1 MRQAVFKK
9 KPEKKMKKILLLMLM
24 QMLFAANAFAQ
35 TGNFGIFTDNTPVE
49 SGITPGLDSE
59 IYVWEETL
67 TAGTIPPYEGTNGMT
82 FTTTGKG
89 WFGGGIMS
97 NSAID
102 LSAFENGNIYFRI
115 KIPANVTFEIGLIDI
130 DGIEKYVVFPA
141 GETVF
146 NLERNGEWGQAII
159 PLKSIA
165 GTSVDLTA
173 LSYVFVFLERFGTQC
188 EFAIDDIYYSIASSV
203 NFDSSLYAEDA
214 PGAGISVYD
223 EPAAN
228 TTVSVNV
235 SNGTDTISINISL
248 GGDGRGTGFV
258 NFGPTNDGTD
268 TIAVQENDILTAT
281 YSDFNSQVRTATAN
295 IRKPYINSFGI
306 FTDTTP
312 VDAAVEIGVDA
323 RIEIWDNSLVPG
335 TIPPYEGGN
344 ALSYATA
351 GLGWSGGAI
360 IAEAPLDF
368 SEFSNGYINFMIKI
382 PAHITFDFF
391 IEDAEWRSSFVTFQG
406 NQTQY
411 GLVRDGEWGRVVIP
425 IQEIKGDVDLSQL
438 SLLFGFYEESGED
451 YEFAV
456 DDIYWT
462 TELDKPS
469 SVKFNANAYSV
480 LSTGASITVHDKPAA
495 NSNVNVSVSNGREEI
510 NLSIMLDNTGTGTG
524 DLSFGPTNDT
534 TDTIEIMGNDTLKA
548 SYTSDSAGLL
558 TATALV
564 RDYSSEYIYGV
575 FTDETPTDEGVTV
588 GVDASIFVWEN
599 TLTAGTIP
607 PFEGPYGMTFKTAD
621 KGWFGGGIM
630 ANEPQN
636 LSQFLNGYIKFMIK
650 IPSNVRF
657 EIGFID
663 VNNKESYAVFPANQA
678 AYNLQRNGEWGQA
691 IIPVKNIVGT
701 VDLENLNYVFVF
713 IERNGTQC
721 EFAIDDVYWSFDGT
735 TTASVDFS
743 SVSYPVTAQSAAISV
758 YDLPAAGTEV
768 SVSVTNGTDVI
779 NISMNL
785 DAEGNGTGILNFGA
799 TDDATD
805 TIAIE
810 ENTTL
815 TATYIDSS
823 EATRMAVAYIR
834 TSPGDHTFGIFTDET
849 PVDDGITVGANAAI
863 YVWENTLAAGAI
875 LPFEGANA
883 MSFQTTGQGW
893 FGGGILVDTP
903 LDLSFFAEGNINFMI
918 KIPADVTFEIGL
930 TDSADNQSY
939 AVFPAGE
946 NKYNLVR
953 NGEWGRAVIPVSEIK
968 GDVDLKTLS
977 YVFVF
982 IEREGKE
989 CEFAID
995 DIYWSLNDTGIE
1007 DNENVITEFKLEQN
1021 YPNPFNPSTVIR
1033 FNLVNSSMV
1042 KLEIFDVNG
1051 QLVTTLVNSKM
1062 DKGGYAVNWNASAM
1076 NGRSASSGVYF
1087 YRLSLDGKAAATKN
1101 MLLMK

>member
-9 KPEKKMKKILLLMLM
+9 KPEKKMKKILLLVLM

-67 TAGTIPPYEGTNGMT
+67 TAGTIPPYEGPNGMT
-82 FTTTGKG
+82 FMTTGKG

-97 NSAID
+97 NSALD
-102 LSAFENGNIYFRI
+102 LSAFENGNIFFKI
-115 KIPANVTFEIGLIDI
+115 KIPADVTFEIGLIDI
-130 DGIEKYVVFPA
+130 DGKEKYVVFPA

-258 NFGPTNDGTD
+258 NFGTTNDGTD

-281 YSDFNSQVRTATAN
+281 YSDFNSQIRTATAN
-295 IRKPYINSFGI
+295 IRKPYINSFGV

-312 VDAAVEIGVDA
+312 VDASIEVGVDA
-323 RIEIWDNSLVPG
+323 RIEIWEDCLVPG
-335 TIPPYEGGN
+335 TISAYEGDN
-344 ALSYATA
+344 VMSYATTNA
-351 GLGWSGGAI
+351 GWFGGAI
-360 IAEAPLDF
+360 ITDQPLDL

-391 IEDAEWRSSFVTFQG
+391 IEDAEYRSSFVRFTANETLF
-406 NQTQY
+406 

-425 IQEIKGDVDLSQL
+425 IKDIKGDVDLSNL
-438 SLLFGFYEESGED
+438 NLLFGFYEENGDEC
-451 YEFAV
+451 ELAI

-462 TELDKPS
+462 TQLDKPTS
-469 SVKFNANAYSV
+469 IKFNANTYSV
-480 LSTGASITVHDKPAA
+480 LSSGATITVHDKGAS
-495 NSNVNVSVSNGREEI
+495 NSSVNVSVSNGREVI
-510 NLSIMLDNTGTGTG
+510 NLSIGLGNTGTGSG
-524 DLSFGPTNDT
+524 ELNFGPTDDM
-534 TDTIEIMGNDTLKA
+534 TDTIEIMGNDTLRA

-588 GVDASIFVWEN
+588 GVDAAIYVWEQ
-599 TLTAGTIP
+599 TLTGGTIP
-607 PFEGPYGMTFKTAD
+607 PYEGPYGMTFQTTG

-630 ANEPQN
+630 ANEPQD

-650 IPSNVRF
+650 IPANVRF

-663 VNNKESYAVFPANQA
+663 TNSKESYAVFPANQT

-701 VDLENLNYVFVF
+701 VDLQNLSYVFVF
-713 IERNGTQC
+713 LERNGTQC

-743 SVSYPVTAQSAAISV
+743 SVSYPNTAQTAEIKV
-758 YDLPAAGTEV
+758 FDLPAAGTQV

-785 DAEGNGTGILNFGA
+785 DVEGNGTGIMNFGP
-799 TDDATD
+799 TDDSTD
-805 TIAIE
+805 TIVIE
-810 ENTTL
+810 ENTIL

-823 EATRMAVAYIR
+823 AETRTAVAYIR

-863 YVWENTLAAGAI
+863 YVWENTLAAGTI
-875 LPFEGANA
+875 TPYEGPNA
-883 MSFQTTGQGW
+883 MAFQTTGQGW

-903 LDLSFFAEGNINFMI
+903 LDLSEFETGTINFMI
-918 KIPADVTFEIGL
+918 KIPANVTFEIGL

-939 AVFPAGE
+939 AIFPAGE
-946 NKYNLVR
+946 TVYNLIR
-953 NGEWGRAVIPVSEIK
+953 NGEWGRAVIPVSEIR

-977 YVFVF
+977 YAFVF
-982 IEREGKE
+982 IEREGTE

-995 DIYWSLNDTGIE
+995 DVYWSYNDTGIE
-1007 DNENVITEFKLEQN
+1007 DDENVITEFILEQN

-1033 FNLVNSSMV
+1033 FSLHKEADVR
-1042 KLEIFDVNG
+1042 LDIFDVNG
-1051 QLVTTLVNSKM
+1051 QLVTTLVNQNM
-1062 DKGGYAVNWNASAM
+1062 NKGGYSVNWNASGM
-1076 NGRSASSGVYF
+1076 SRKSLSSGVYF
-1087 YRLSLDGKAAATKN
+1087 YRLSLDGKAAAIRN
-1101 MLLMK
+1101 MLLLK